1 MVLFNFFL
9 FPLHFPFWDLVLKT
23 WLNSGSTF
31 LSGIL
36 TGEAVAF
43 MLHYISRYTL
53 SVRLPPNLIRWCS
66 ASMTCKAR
74 WQLWL
79 LSSKQILKAPFSED
93 NSPIVS
99 SIISGMP
106 TFPTFVYA
114 ELLEAFDRA
123 NIIKTTLCHLYFY
136 LELCYWITQ
145 LLTQQGTWGE
155 IVRA

>member
-1 MVLFNFFL
+1 MVLFNLFL
-9 FPLHFPFWDLVLKT
+9 FSLHFPFWELVLKT
-23 WLNSGSTF
+23 WLNLGSTF

-36 TGEAVAF
+36 RGAAVAF
-43 MLHYISRYTL
+43 MLHYISRYTI
-53 SVRLPPNLIRWCS
+53 SVCVPQNLIRWCS
-66 ASMTCKAR
+66 ASTACKAR

-79 LSSKQILKAPFSED
+79 LSSEQILKVPFSKD

-99 SIISGMP
+99 SIIFGMS

-114 ELLEAFDRA
+114 ELLEDFDRA

-145 LLTQQGTWGE
+145 LLSQQGTWGR
-155 IVRA
+155 IARA